1 MDWKECVDKK
11 VVVKVEEDNN
21 KIKSLSS
28 TAKEKFKA
36 SKLLEE
42 KYPSTAITVLYDCLR
57 MNLEILA
64 LKSKYKVL
72 NHKCYE
78 TFLKEVLKERQ
89 LAEEFEFF
97 RKLRNSVNYYGNKI
111 ISHST
116 KIKNLKELINK
127 IDVAKQH
134 LT

>member
-42 KYPSTAITVLYDCLR
+42 K
-57 MNLEILA
+57 
-64 LKSKYKVL
+64 
-72 NHKCYE
+72 
-78 TFLKEVLKERQ
+78 FLQ
-89 LAEEFEFF
+89 
-97 RKLRNSVNYYGNKI
+97 
-111 ISHST
+111 
-116 KIKNLKELINK
+116 
-127 IDVAKQH
+127 QP
-134 LT
+134 